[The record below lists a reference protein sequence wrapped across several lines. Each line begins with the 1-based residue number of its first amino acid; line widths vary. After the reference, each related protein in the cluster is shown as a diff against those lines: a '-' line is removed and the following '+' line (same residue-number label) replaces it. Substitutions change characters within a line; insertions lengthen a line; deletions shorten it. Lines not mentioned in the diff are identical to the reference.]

1 MQEAIGALGVAMED
15 SVVVVPHGNVFVGAR
30 VVFRPKRR
38 QIVRTRKDGSD
49 GAVSLARVSISVDSD
64 DVVGDLA
71 IALFVD
77 SVEQDEQQVETGQ
90 ERILKNPR

>member
-1 MQEAIGALGVAMED
+1 MED

-38 QIVRTRKDGSD
+38 QIVRTGEDGSD
-49 GAVSLARVSISVDSD
+49 GAVGLARVSVSVDSD